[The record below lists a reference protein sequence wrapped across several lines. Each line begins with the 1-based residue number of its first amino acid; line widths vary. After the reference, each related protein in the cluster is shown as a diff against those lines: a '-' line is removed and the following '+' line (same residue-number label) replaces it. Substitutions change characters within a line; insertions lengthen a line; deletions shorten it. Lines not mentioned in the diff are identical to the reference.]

1 MPWHQLLLLPKFF
14 TTTKNMKLKT
24 SNTFLSAFV
33 FAFFSANLLFVNH
46 VSAQEIWSL
55 QRCIEYARTNSIA
68 LKQAEN
74 SIQLAALTDK
84 QNQLSRLPSVSANSN
99 LGYQFGRT
107 IDPVSN
113 EFKSQTIAFNSMGLS
128 AGATVYS
135 GGRINNTIKQGQI
148 NLQAAEKDAAA
159 SFNDIALSIATAYLN
174 VLLSEEQLENAN
186 RRRGLSQQQL
196 DQTDKRVAAGSLP
209 ANDRL
214 DVLAQIANDEQAIVQ
229 ARNSIDINYLTL
241 KGLMQLDPATNIK
254 VERPSFTIP
263 ADANPDAFDF
273 FQVYAQA
280 LSTQPQVAAN
290 ELRIQSEEVG
300 VDLAKSGYFPTL
312 SIFGSLNSSWSDA
325 AKQVEVLDLGTVRQS
340 QKFFVDLGQGET
352 ELDVQFDVP
361 NVQTNFVDYPY
372 FDQIKNNF
380 GQSVGIGLNIPIYS
394 NGQNDINVQRAQV
407 RILGAR
413 LQSDQT
419 KQQLKNDVQ
428 QAIASAK
435 ASRQTL
441 DASQKSIEATKVA
454 YENAEKRFQLGTI
467 NNLQLLTARNNYDIA
482 QTNLTV
488 AKYDYLFRLKILD
501 FYLGKT
507 IKLD

>member
-1 MPWHQLLLLPKFF
+1 
-14 TTTKNMKLKT
+14 MKLKT
-24 SNTFLSAFV
+24 SKTVLQAFIFAFLSGNLVFV
-33 FAFFSANLLFVNH
+33 TGI
-46 VSAQEIWSL
+46 SAQEIWSL
-55 QRCIEYARTNSIA
+55 QRCIEYARDNSIS
-68 LKQAEN
+68 LKQAETG
-74 SIQLAALTDK
+74 IQLAALTDK
-84 QNQLSRLPSVSANSN
+84 ANHLSRLPSVSANSN
-99 LGYQFGRT
+99 IGYQFGRT

-113 EFKSQTIAFNSMGLS
+113 QFKSQTIAFNSMGLN

-135 GGRINNTIKQGQI
+135 GGRINNTIKQGEI
-148 NLQAAEKDAAA
+148 NLKAAEKDAAT
-159 SFNDIALSIATAYLN
+159 SFNNIALSVATAYLN

-186 RRRGLSQQQL
+186 RRRALSQQQL
-196 DQTDKRVAAGSLP
+196 DQTDKRIAAGTLP

-229 ARNSIDINYLTL
+229 ASNSIDINYLTL
-241 KGLMQLDPATNIK
+241 KNLMQLDPATNIK

-263 ADANPDAFDF
+263 SDANPDAFDF
-273 FQVYAQA
+273 FAVYAQA
-280 LSTQPQVAAN
+280 VNSQPQVAAN
-290 ELRIQSEEVG
+290 ELRVQSAEVG

-312 SIFGSLNSSWSDA
+312 SVFGSLSSSWSDA
-325 AKQVEVLDLGTVRQS
+325 AKQFEVINLGTERQG
-340 QKFFVDLGQGET
+340 QTFYVDLGQGEQ
-352 ELDVQFDVP
+352 ELDVEYDVP
-361 NVQTNFVDYPY
+361 KIQENILDYPY
-372 FDQIKNNF
+372 IDQIKNNF
-380 GQSVGIGLNIPIYS
+380 GQSIGVGLNIPIYS

-407 RILGAR
+407 NILNAK

-435 ASRQTL
+435 NSRQTL
-441 DASQKSIEATKVA
+441 DASQKSIDATKVA

-507 IKLD
+507 IKLE

>member
-1 MPWHQLLLLPKFF
+1 MQFR
-14 TTTKNMKLKT
+14 T
-24 SNTFLSAFV
+24 SATVITASL
-33 FAFFSANLLFVNH
+33 FAFLLFAQN
-46 VSAQEIWSL
+46 VSAQEAWSL

-74 SIQLAALTDK
+74 SIQLSALTDK
-84 QNQLSRLPSVSANSN
+84 ANHLSRLPSVSANSN
-99 LGYQFGRT
+99 FGYQFGRT

-113 EFKSQTIAFNSMGLS
+113 DFKSQTIAFNSMGLN

-148 NLQAAEKDAAA
+148 NLQAAEKDAMA
-159 SFNDIALSIATAYLN
+159 SFNNIALSIATAYLN

-196 DQTDKRVAAGSLP
+196 DQTDKRIAAGTLP

-214 DVLAQIANDEQAIVQ
+214 DVLAQIANDEQAIIQ
-229 ARNSIDINYLTL
+229 AKNTIDINYLTL

-254 VERPSFTIP
+254 VERPNFTIP
-263 ADANPDAFDF
+263 ADANPDALDF
-273 FQVYAQA
+273 FAVYAQA
-280 LSTQPQVAAN
+280 VNSQPQVAAN
-290 ELRIQSEEVG
+290 ELRVQSAGVG
-300 VDLAKSGYFPTL
+300 VDLAKAGYFPTL
-312 SIFGSLNSSWSDA
+312 SIFGSLSSSWSDV
-325 AKQVEVLDLGTVRQS
+325 AKQFEVVDLGTVRQS
-340 QKFFVDLGQGET
+340 QKFYVDLGQGET
-352 ELDVQFDVP
+352 ELDVQYDVP
-361 NVQTNFVDYPY
+361 NVQTNLLNYPY
-372 FDQIKNNF
+372 ADQIKNNF
-380 GQSVGIGLNIPIYS
+380 GQSIGVGINIPIYS
-394 NGQNDINVQRAQV
+394 NGQNDINVQRAQLN
-407 RILGAR
+407 ILNAK

-435 ASRQTL
+435 NARQTL
-441 DASQKSIEATKVA
+441 DASQKSIDATKVA

-488 AKYDYLFRLKILD
+488 SKYDYLFRLKILD
-501 FYLGKT
+501 YYLGKA

>member
-1 MPWHQLLLLPKFF
+1 
-14 TTTKNMKLKT
+14 
-24 SNTFLSAFV
+24 
-33 FAFFSANLLFVNH
+33 
-46 VSAQEIWSL
+46 L

-68 LKQAEN
+68 LKQAETN
-74 SIQLAALTDK
+74 IQLVALNAK
-84 QNQLSRLPSVSANSN
+84 ASQLSRLPSLSANSN
-99 LGYQFGRT
+99 IGYQFGRT

-113 EFKSQTIAFNSMGLS
+113 QFKDQAIAFNSFGLN
-128 AGATVYS
+128 AGATLYS

-148 NLQAAEKDAAA
+148 NLQAAEKDADF
-159 SFNDIALSIATAYLN
+159 SFNNIALSIATAYLN

-186 RRRGLSQQQL
+186 RRRALSQQQL
-196 DQTDKRVAAGSLP
+196 DQTDKRISAGTLP

-229 ARNSIDINYLTL
+229 ARNTIDINYLTL
-241 KGLMQLDPATNIK
+241 KNLMQLDPSTNIK

-273 FQVYAQA
+273 FAVYAQA
-280 LSTQPQVAAN
+280 VNTQPQVAAN
-290 ELRIQSEEVG
+290 DFRVQSAEVG
-300 VDLAKSGYFPTL
+300 VDIARAGYFPTL
-312 SIFGSLNSSWSDA
+312 SIFGGLSTNWSDA
-325 AKQVEVLDLGTVRQS
+325 AKQFNLLNLGTVRES
-340 QKFFVDLGQGET
+340 QTFYVDLGQGET
-352 ELDVQFDVP
+352 QLDVEYDVP
-361 NVQTNFVDYPY
+361 NFKEELLNYPY
-372 FDQIKNNF
+372 FDQIRNNF
-380 GQSVGIGLNIPIYS
+380 GQNIGLGLNVPIYS
-394 NGQNDINVQRAQV
+394 NGQNDINMQRAQV
-407 RILGAR
+407 NILNAK

-435 ASRQTL
+435 NARQTL
-441 DASQKSIEATKVA
+441 DASQKSIDATKVA

>member
-1 MPWHQLLLLPKFF
+1 
-14 TTTKNMKLKT
+14 MKLRT
-24 SNTFLSAFV
+24 SNTAFLAFV
-33 FAFFSANLLFVNH
+33 FAFLLANLFFVKN

-55 QRCIEYARTNSIA
+55 QQCIEYARTNSIA

-74 SIQLAALTDK
+74 GIQLAALNDK
-84 QNQLSRLPSVSANSN
+84 ANQLSRLPSLSASTN

-113 EFKSQTIAFNSMGLS
+113 EFRSQTIAFNSMGLS
-128 AGATVYS
+128 AGVTVYS
-135 GGRINNTIKQGQI
+135 GGRISNTIKQGQI
-148 NLQAAEKDAAA
+148 DLKAAEQDASS
-159 SFNDIALSIATAYLN
+159 SFNNIALSIATAYLN

-186 RRRGLSQQQL
+186 RRRALSQQQL
-196 DQTDKRVAAGSLP
+196 DQTDKRIAAGTLP

-229 ARNSIDINYLTL
+229 ARNAIDINYLTL
-241 KGLMQLDPATNIK
+241 KNFMQLDPATSIK
-254 VERPSFTIP
+254 VERPDFTIP
-263 ADANPDAFDF
+263 ADANPDAMDF
-273 FQVYAQA
+273 FSLYAQA
-280 LSTQPQVAAN
+280 LNTQPQVAAA
-290 ELRIQSEEVG
+290 ELRVRSSEVG
-300 VDLAKSGYFPTL
+300 INLAKAGYFPTL
-312 SIFGSLNSSWSDA
+312 SLFGSLNSSWSDA
-325 AKQVEVLDLGTVRQS
+325 AKQFELLNLGTVRES
-340 QKFFVDLGQGET
+340 QIFYVDLGQGET
-352 ELDVQFDVP
+352 ELNVEYDAP
-361 NVQTNFVDYPY
+361 NFKENFLNYPY
-372 FDQIKNNF
+372 FDQLRDNF
-380 GQSVGIGLNIPIYS
+380 GQSFGVGLNIPIYS
-394 NGQNDINVQRAQV
+394 NGQNDINVQRAEV
-407 RILGAR
+407 NILNAK

-435 ASRQTL
+435 NAKQTL
-441 DASQKSIEATKVA
+441 DASQKSIDATKVA
-454 YENAEKRFQLGTI
+454 YENAEKRFQLGAI